1 MENCI
6 NLNECYTVFK
16 KNSKEKP
23 NEKNSLINKD
33 SALIINFKE
42 NYKKM

>member
-1 MENCI
+1 MENCT
-6 NLNECYTVFK
+6 NLNECYTPFK

-23 NEKNSLINKD
+23 NDINSSINKD
-33 SALIINFKE
+33 STLVIPLKE

>member
-6 NLNECYTVFK
+6 NLNECYTLFK
-16 KNSKEKP
+16 KNLKEKL